1 MEIPNKRSFESK
13 AWHLNKIYGTGVG
26 LSKKEAEKNAAANGL
41 SKLKT

>member
-1 MEIPNKRSFESK
+1 M
-13 AWHLNKIYGTGVG
+13 YGTGVG